1 MIALTLFYKLVFI
14 YINHMTQS
22 GDNFYEGI
30 EDGGKMSEKN
40 KGVFLQKFLFLVMQ

>member
-1 MIALTLFYKLVFI
+1 MIALTLLYKLVFI

-30 EDGGKMSEKN
+30 EDGGKMSEK
-40 KGVFLQKFLFLVMQ
+40 